1 VIGHLYIPFQCNRL
15 NVTENGVVEITKELG
30 DGDRRCSYLSI
41 LEPFIRPELMTPS
54 TIYHRLPV
62 WLIAM
67 PLPGKIVSCLYVAT
81 HLPGGFYP
89 NQQYPDADDPH
100 SPCFVDKIGEH
111 LSEDAVYFPDIDN
124 EYLVGFDYNTLYVHV
139 ADSGI
144 TAIGS
149 RIDDLGNF
157 QCDLVLASV
166 MDYEIPTWLDEH
178 PVERFLQLT
187 TDSGAAKLFALSRR
201 KFFGRKWDG
210 GDDTI
215 FRPVFRDAVRQ
226 HTPGLQ
232 QNTIAA
238 YLLRNLVD
246 VGGKTIFG
254 ALKDDVLIK
263 YSAAKEIIDG
273 KVWRFRKRYD
283 SN

>member
-1 VIGHLYIPFQCNRL
+1 LK
-15 NVTENGVVEITKELG
+15 EICALA
-30 DGDRRCSYLSI
+30 L
-41 LEPFIRPELMTPS
+41 LVPS
-54 TIYHRLPV
+54 QAV

-89 NQQYPDADDPH
+89 NQQYPDADDPL

-111 LSEDAVYFPDIDN
+111 LSEDAIYFPDIDN
-124 EYLVGFDYNTLYVHV
+124 EYLVDFDYVHV

-149 RIDDLGNF
+149 RIDDKGLGNF
-157 QCDLVLASV
+157 QCDLVLASM
-166 MDYEIPTWLDEH
+166 MDYEIPTRLDEH

-187 TDSGAAKLFALSRR
+187 MDSGAAKLFALSPR
-201 KFFGRKWDG
+201 KFLGRKWDG

-215 FRPVFRDAVRQ
+215 FRPAFRDAVRQ

-254 ALKDDVLIK
+254 ALKDDVLMK
-263 YSAAKEIIDG
+263 YSAAQEIIDG
-273 KVWRFRKRYD
+273 EVRRFREAFTKRYD